1 MSTMTTPLTRQYK
14 IVIAAVVALILFAIV
29 ATAITAPARAKASH
43 QAEARA
49 YVSHLAGSPGSFT
62 RLGFYE
68 THCPWVNGT
77 SSGPVST
84 LAEARRLLANHPMKV
99 SAAYLA
105 SLLDTLCI
113 H

>member
-49 YVSHLAGSPGSFT
+49 YVNHLAGSPGSFT

-68 THCPWVNGT
+68 THCPWTGG
-77 SSGPVST
+77 GPVST